1 LHAHHRHHVPPELAK
16 LAYDDH
22 ARAVKALDMMID
34 LYQIRQEQYDEQ
46 GLDDLGRMVAFA
58 REMQPQGMLSGP
70 TVMLTIAIGR
80 LVG

>member
-1 LHAHHRHHVPPELAK
+1 
-16 LAYDDH
+16 
-22 ARAVKALDMMID
+22 MMID
-34 LYQIRQEQYDEQ
+34 LYQKRQEQYDEQ